1 MKLDEQLLDDLKNHV
16 KAILKAMPDLS
27 QEQRK
32 ELITKAIT
40 DSTDIPE
47 NVKEETIKTLLEVK

>member
-16 KAILKAMPDLS
+16 KAILQAMPDLS
-27 QEQRK
+27 QEQRE

>member
-16 KAILKAMPDLS
+16 KAILQAMPDLS